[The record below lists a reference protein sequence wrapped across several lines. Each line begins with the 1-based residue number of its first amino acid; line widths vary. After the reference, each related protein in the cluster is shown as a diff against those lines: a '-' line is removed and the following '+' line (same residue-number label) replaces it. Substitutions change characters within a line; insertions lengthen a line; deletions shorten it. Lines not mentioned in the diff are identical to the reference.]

1 MFSLTL
7 GSLHEPLYVVFGNM
21 ADQASLEP
29 LTSHKAL
36 FPPVDKSFEE
46 TVIPM
51 EIILDIDSKIEDSYC
66 VL

>member
-1 MFSLTL
+1 
-7 GSLHEPLYVVFGNM
+7 M

-66 VL
+66 VLW